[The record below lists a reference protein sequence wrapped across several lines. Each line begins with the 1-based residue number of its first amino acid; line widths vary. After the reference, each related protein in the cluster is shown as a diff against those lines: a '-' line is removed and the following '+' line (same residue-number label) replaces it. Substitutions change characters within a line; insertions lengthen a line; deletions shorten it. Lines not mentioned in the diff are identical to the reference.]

1 MRLTILG
8 AGTSLPVAQH
18 SAAGYLVRV
27 GELASPGR
35 PSNGVRRAARGG
47 EIPLL
52 LDAGPGTLAR
62 LAAAG
67 VSYRDLQYVFI
78 THLHSDHTLDLVTL
92 LQSLVAT
99 PGWKREQPLFITGC
113 VGLDTFLQQLVQVYN
128 GVAPRGYELIV
139 SEMREERREFPAWTI
154 ETALTG
160 HTENSIGFRIE
171 AEGRVLVY
179 SGDAVESDKL
189 VELAR
194 DADVFVCECA
204 LPSGSPPTNHL
215 RADQVGRIAQKANVK
230 RLMLTHLYPP
240 ALESDVVAQARAE
253 FRGTVIQAVDGME
266 LRV

>member
-27 GELASPGR
+27 DD
-35 PSNGVRRAARGG
+35 
-47 EIPLL
+47 IPLL
-52 LDAGPGTLAR
+52 LDSGPGTLGR

-99 PGWKREQPLFITGC
+99 PGWKREEPLQITGC
-113 VGLDTFLQQLVQVYN
+113 MGLDSFLQQLMQVYN

-139 SEMREERREFPAWTI
+139 SEMKEERREFPAWTV
-154 ETALTG
+154 ETVLTG

-179 SGDAVESDKL
+179 SGDAVESDRL
-189 VELAR
+189 VRLAR
-194 DADVFVCECA
+194 EADVFVCECA

-215 RADQVGRIAQKANVK
+215 RADQVGRIARKANVQ
-230 RLMLTHLYPP
+230 RLVLTHLYPP
-240 ALESDVVAQARAE
+240 ALQTDVVAQARAE
-253 FRGTVIQAVDGME
+253 FGGTVIKAIDGME
-266 LRV
+266 LTV